1 MSLTR
6 DCDEICLVFDT
17 YKADSLKST
26 TREKR
31 RQGEGPVQC
40 KIRDDSN
47 IKHIPMSRFLSHD
60 KTNAELTEYL
70 ATKTLEYNQGS
81 SKLVIVSA
89 AGRTMS
95 NGELL
100 FEDNNH

>member
-6 DCDEICLVFDT
+6 DCDEIYLVFDI

-31 RQGEGPVQC
+31 RQGEGPAQC

-89 AGRTMS
+89 AG
-95 NGELL
+95 
-100 FEDNNH
+100 